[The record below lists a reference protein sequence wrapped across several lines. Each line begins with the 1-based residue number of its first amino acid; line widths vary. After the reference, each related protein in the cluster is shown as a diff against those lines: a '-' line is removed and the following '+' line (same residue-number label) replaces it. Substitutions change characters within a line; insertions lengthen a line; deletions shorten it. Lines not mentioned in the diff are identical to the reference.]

1 MPGPLPA
8 HTWWEKS
15 LEKAELGHKSLL
27 VRIPF
32 PGDSGHLVP
41 IARGP
46 HVLPDP
52 TVQVSAAP
60 LEGEGLC
67 LELGR

>member
-1 MPGPLPA
+1 M
-8 HTWWEKS
+8 
-15 LEKAELGHKSLL
+15 
-27 VRIPF
+27 RIPF
-32 PGDSGHLVP
+32 PNDSGHLVP
-41 IARGP
+41 IAQAP

-67 LELGR
+67 LELG